1 MHKFFVPYDNFKGT
15 TAIIDGEDVKHIRKV
30 LRMQIGDEVL
40 INDCQGGEYL
50 ATISSIDIKNVFLNI
65 SKKLEI
71 NNESP
76 LKIHLYQAMPKST
89 KMDVIIQKCTEL
101 GVSSITPVNM
111 QRVVVKNGDDSKD
124 RSTRWYKIALE
135 AAKQCKRSVI
145 PAIRNPLSFK
155 DMVEELV
162 SYDLIV
168 VPYENEKGLGVKN
181 LSKTLTKSINSIAL
195 VVGAEGGFEDIEIDA
210 LKEHGAKI
218 VTLGNRIL
226 RCETAAITCLSI
238 LQYEFGDLGGN

>member
-1 MHKFFVPYDNFKGT
+1 MHKFFVPYNNINGN
-15 TAIIDGEDVKHIRKV
+15 TAFIDGEDVKHIRKV
-30 LRMQIGDEVL
+30 LRMQIGDKVL

-50 ATISSIDIKNVFLNI
+50 GTISNIDLKNIDLNL
-65 SKKLEI
+65 SEKLEI

-89 KMDVIIQKCTEL
+89 KMDLIIQKCTEL
-101 GVSSITPVNM
+101 GISGITPVNM
-111 QRVVVKNGDDSKD
+111 QRVVVKNGEDSKD

-135 AAKQCKRSVI
+135 AAKQCKRSII
-145 PAIRNPLSFK
+145 PSIRNPINFN
-155 DMVEELV
+155 DMVEELS
-162 SYDLIV
+162 SYDLLV
-168 VPYENEKGLGVKN
+168 VPYENEKGLGVKH
-181 LSKTLTKSINSIAL
+181 LSKTLTKSINTIAL
-195 VVGAEGGFEDIEIDA
+195 VVGAEGGFEDIEIDI

-238 LQYEFGDLGGN
+238 LQYEFGDLGGI